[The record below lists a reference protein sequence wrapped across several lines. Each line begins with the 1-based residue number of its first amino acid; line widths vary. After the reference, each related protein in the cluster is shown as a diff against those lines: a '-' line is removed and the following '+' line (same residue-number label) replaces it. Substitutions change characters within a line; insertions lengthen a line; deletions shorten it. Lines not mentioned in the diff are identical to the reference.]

1 MGTSSLVILGGG
13 FAGTTLAR
21 RLDSRLPANWDMTL
35 VSQENCIT
43 YHPLLAEVVGAS
55 MLPGHVVA
63 PIRQMLKPTRFRMAT
78 ITEIDFDRREIRYL
92 GEDTGVIH
100 YDQLVLA
107 CGMTIDL
114 DVLPGMVTDEDAE
127 ARHRNSP

>member
-1 MGTSSLVILGGG
+1 MTDDVVGTSSLVILGGG

-21 RLDSRLPANWDMTL
+21 RLETRLPANWDMTL

-63 PIRQMLKPTRFRMAT
+63 PIRQMIKPTRFSMAHV
-78 ITEIDFDRREIRYL
+78 TEIDFDRDRKSV
-92 GEDTGVIH
+92 G
-100 YDQLVLA
+100 
-107 CGMTIDL
+107 
-114 DVLPGMVTDEDAE
+114 
-127 ARHRNSP
+127 